1 MSRPARRLDG
11 RCEPGSPGRQRKV
24 RAPREYGAGQLPA
37 GATSGKV
44 PQKTNRPRLQVRPGA
59 AGKGETVRQERTAP
73 LATGA
78 AGQTPPGARPNR
90 DGRAARR
97 RSISRSAVR
106 VGRARRVERR
116 VPEEW
121 SSRTVHG
128 KPWAVRTEP
137 GLQAVWRHLQ
147 FAPQT
152 SPQERNRNYE

>member
-44 PQKTNRPRLQVRPGA
+44 PQKTNRPRAQVRPGSV
-59 AGKGETVRQERTAP
+59 GKGETVRQERTAP

-90 DGRAARR
+90 GGRRHGTEPHFVPWPRR
-97 RSISRSAVR
+97 CSRLVVR
-106 VGRARRVERR
+106 VGRVRRVARR

-121 SSRTVHG
+121 SSR
-128 KPWAVRTEP
+128 AVQGTSQEETEAGRTEP
-137 GLQAVWRHLQ
+137 GLQAVWR
-147 FAPQT
+147 
-152 SPQERNRNYE
+152 